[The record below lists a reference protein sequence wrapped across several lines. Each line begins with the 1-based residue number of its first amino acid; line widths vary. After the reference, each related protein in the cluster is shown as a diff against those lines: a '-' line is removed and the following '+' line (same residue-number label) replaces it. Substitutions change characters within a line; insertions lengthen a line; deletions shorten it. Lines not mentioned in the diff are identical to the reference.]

1 MKRLCCL
8 LLLLIALP
16 AAAQPKLVLIID
28 DLGDNLTLGQR
39 TVDLPGAVNVAV
51 LPHTPYAVT
60 LAERAHAR
68 GKTVLLHTPM
78 TNHSHR
84 RPGPGTLRPGMRHS
98 EFLAVLRH
106 NLDSVPHVEG
116 VNNHMGSELTERP
129 LPMTWLMRELRQR
142 GLFFVDSRTTR
153 FTSAERQAV
162 LQGVP
167 NLRRHVFLDHQ
178 RDKAAIAATYENWLE
193 KAKREGMAV
202 AIGHPYPE
210 TLQVLEQRLPGL
222 LLRGMELISASEAL
236 QKTPREKLTLAQIP
250 GTGQFKQPVKH
261 HLATR
266 TMESVPLLSMAKP
279 VLNQGLLTLIGS
291 YPL

>member
-8 LLLLIALP
+8 LLLWMALP
-16 AAAQPKLVLIID
+16 AAALPKLVLIID
-28 DLGDNLTLGQR
+28 DLGDNLALGQR
-39 TVDLPGAVNVAV
+39 TVDLPGAVNVAI

-60 LAERAHAR
+60 LARHAHAQ
-68 GKTVLLHTPM
+68 GKTVMLHTPM

-84 RPGPGTLRPGMRHS
+84 RPGPGTLRPGMQRS
-98 EFLAVLRH
+98 EFLTVLRS
-106 NLDSVPHVEG
+106 NLDSVPYIEG
-116 VNNHMGSELTERP
+116 VNNHMGSELTEQP

-153 FTSAERQAV
+153 FTTAEHQAV

-178 RDKAAIAATYENWLE
+178 RDKAAITAAYENWLK
-193 KAKREGMAV
+193 KAKRHGVAV

-222 LLRGMELISASEAL
+222 LLRGVELIPASKAL
-236 QKTPREKLTLAQIP
+236 QKTTRQKLTQAQIP
-250 GTGQFKQPVKH
+250 GTGQFKQPLTQ
-261 HLATR
+261 HLAANTLER
-266 TMESVPLLSMAKP
+266 AATLSRVAP
-279 VLNQGLLTLIGS
+279 ALN
-291 YPL
+291 